1 MLNISKRDINL
12 DFHQDDYHSL
22 RHVDGLRSGVVLKKI
37 LVYLFLAILVIMFIP
52 WTQNIRADGNLT
64 ALMPGQRP
72 QTIQAIIDGRL
83 EAWYVQEGDYVKKGD
98 TILHISEIKADYL
111 DPQLMERTQWQVEA
125 KQSTAASYKDKINA
139 LENQITALRSAAQL
153 KLTQAR
159 NKLTQTRLKVISDS
173 MDLVAA
179 GVNADIAKLQFDRMQ
194 KLYDDGLKSLT
205 AYENRKNKLQ
215 EANAKLISAENKLLS
230 ARNDYLNAQVEL
242 NSIRVDYEKDIAKAE
257 SDKFTALSS
266 FYDTEASV
274 NKLQNQYSNYSIR
287 NGMYYIRAPQ
297 DGYITKAIRTGIG
310 ENIKEG
316 TPIVSIMP
324 EDYAL
329 AVELYI
335 EPLDLPL
342 IEKGQHV
349 RIQFDGWP
357 AIVFAGWPNTSYGTY
372 GGTVYAID
380 RFLGD
385 NGMFRVLVVPDVE
398 DHAWPDALRMGSGTN
413 NMMLLKDVPIWYE
426 LWRQINGFPP
436 DYYRSN
442 QMDQQDKKKA

>member
-83 EAWYVQEGDYVKKGD
+83 EAWYVQEGDYVKEGD

-111 DPQLMERTQWQVEA
+111 DPNLVERTGDQVKA
-125 KQSTAASYKDKINA
+125 KISTAASYKDKVNA
-139 LENQITALRSAAQL
+139 LENQIVALKESLTL

-159 NKLTQTRLKVISDS
+159 NNLTQTRLKVISDS
-173 MDLVAA
+173 TDFVAA

-215 EANAKLISAENKLLS
+215 EANAKLISAENKLLT
-230 ARNDYLNAQVEL
+230 ARNDYINAQVEL
-242 NSIRVDYEKDIAKAE
+242 NSIRVDYANKIAKAE
-257 SDKFTALSS
+257 SEKFTALSS

-274 NKLQNQYSNYSIR
+274 NKLQNEYSNYSIR

-324 EDYAL
+324 EDYLL
-329 AVELYI
+329 AVEMYI

-357 AIVFAGWPNTSYGTY
+357 AIVFSGWPNTSYGTY

-380 RFLGD
+380 RFIGD
-385 NGMFRVLVVPDVE
+385 NGMFRVLVVPDTE
-398 DHAWPDALRMGSGTN
+398 DHKWPDALRMGSGTN

-426 LWRQINGFPP
+426 LWRQINGFPA
-436 DYYRSN
+436 DYYRSK
-442 QMDQQDKKKA
+442 QLDFQDKKKA